1 MVSTKLMT
9 PVGVSINTGHTLK
22 YAQALCGEAGLS
34 INTILAARTQ
44 TQNICNAPR
53 THVLTQQSRSWNGR
67 VHTVLAEVALAIPVE
82 DEACGR
88 AILAEKVRRSA
99 PQ

>member
-1 MVSTKLMT
+1 MCGEASLST
-9 PVGVSINTGHTLK
+9 NTGHTLK
-22 YAQALCGEAGLS
+22 YTQALCGEAGLS

-44 TQNICNAPR
+44 AQNIYNAPR
-53 THVLTQQSRSWNGR
+53 THLLTQQSRFWNGL
-67 VHTVLAEVALAIPVE
+67 VLTVIAEVALAIPVE

-88 AILAEKVRRSA
+88 AILSEKVRRSA